1 MFKQKLNRYQVRN
14 KEILTDNVLSELLN
28 NNWSRTPAPI
38 MKCVRCG
45 GRISTYNL
53 RYFGYDPLSVL
64 CYKCQ
69 DTNECPKPYNNGRK
83 EVVTV

>member
-1 MFKQKLNRYQVRN
+1 MFKQKLNRHQLRN
-14 KEILTDNVLSELLN
+14 KEILTESVLSDLLN

-38 MKCVRCG
+38 MKCIRCG

-53 RYFGYDPLSVL
+53 RFFGYDPLSVL

-69 DTNECPKPYNNGRK
+69 GINEQPRVYGAVNG
-83 EVVTV
+83 EVAI

>member
-14 KEILTDNVLSELLN
+14 KEILTENILSELLN

-45 GRISTYNL
+45 GKISTYNL
-53 RYFGYDPLSVL
+53 RFFGWDPLAVK

-69 DTNECPKPYNNGRK
+69 GVNEQPIKHIPVR
-83 EVVTV
+83 EEATV

>member
-1 MFKQKLNRYQVRN
+1 MFKQKLNRHQVRN
-14 KEILTDNVLSELLN
+14 KEILTDEVLSELLS
-28 NNWSRTPAPI
+28 NNWTRTPAPI

-53 RYFGYDPLSVL
+53 RFFGWDPLSVL

-69 DTNECPKPYNNGRK
+69 SVNECPKPYQHGCK
-83 EVVTV
+83 EAVAV